1 MYQTAAHNQKAR
13 LNQYLLKEIM
23 EATPQQLII
32 KLYDFAIVNCQRQ
45 NLEKTNAALQELIN
59 ALSFEGEG
67 VAEVATGLLKLYQF
81 CQEQMRKKNYEI
93 VYKILCE
100 LRETWL
106 KAFSNI

>member
-1 MYQTAAHNQKAR
+1 MYQAAAHNHKAR
-13 LNQYLLKEIM
+13 LNQYLVKEIM

-45 NLEKTNAALQELIN
+45 NLVKTNAALQELIN
-59 ALSFEGEG
+59 ALRFEGEE

-93 VYKILCE
+93 VYRILTD
-100 LRETWL
+100 LRDTWL
-106 KAFSNI
+106 KALSAY